1 MDYDNR
7 IQLLVSIC
15 LVVPVI
21 VAFVHLGW
29 CSAGDRQ
36 RAVVRV
42 RDPLA

>member
-7 IQLLVSIC
+7 IQLLMSIC

-29 CSAGDRQ
+29 CSAGDRE
-36 RAVVRV
+36 RITAPV
-42 RDPLA
+42 RDPLV